1 LKRCDWRATP
11 RARAFPDE
19 STERFIEVRLI
30 RQTAFNRDLRK
41 RQVRLQHQALCTL
54 NSPAHHILVRRFI
67 ETFPKGPAEVRPTI
81 ACRYSPTIVGHVT
94 TIERICWGLF
104 DEDPYAVDAQA
115 SRTVAT
121 NINAA
126 H

>member
-1 LKRCDWRATP
+1 MAHSRLRWCAGNSQSVSIRMRIIGQSAPVTP
-11 RARAFPDE
+11 EIITKLQQVFSKPPD
-19 STERFIEVRLI
+19 SIAMRNIG
-30 RQTAFNRDLRK
+30 TAFRGAS
-41 RQVRLQHQALCTL
+41 VY
-54 NSPAHHILVRRFI
+54 PIL
-67 ETFPKGPAEVRPTI
+67 GQRPTI

-94 TIERICWGLF
+94 TIERICWGMF

-115 SRTVAT
+115 SRMVAT